1 MKVEMGERPLSSAS
15 MLNFTE
21 EDVLGTMPEP
31 LCTHGINRLDQKI
44 LFSVVNVPLS
54 LSAVL
59 GNALVMIALYEV
71 TTLRPPYKL
80 LLSCLASTDLC
91 VGLTTQ
97 PLFTVLLWTQEHS
110 TPCFV
115 LKLIAHIM
123 ATIFGGV
130 SLATLSAISIDRLVA
145 LLLGVRY
152 RQVVTLRKVQIC
164 VTSFWF
170 LGVAIS
176 ILYFYHFLL
185 PLVITAILMLLFIVS
200 STFCYSKIYCTLSKV
215 KSDIYP
221 GEPRRISV
229 RCPQFTGRYRKTVSS
244 TLCIQVSLVLCYLPY
259 GTLVIVF
266 AITGIQS
273 PSLNFAWAVAVTLVF
288 FNSTLNPFLYCW
300 KNREV
305 KQAVKEKISHMC
317 FFTR

>member
-1 MKVEMGERPLSSAS
+1 

-21 EDVLGTMPEP
+21 EDILGTMPEP

-145 LLLGVRY
+145 LLLGV
-152 RQVVTLRKVQIC
+152 
-164 VTSFWF
+164 
-170 LGVAIS
+170 
-176 ILYFYHFLL
+176 
-185 PLVITAILMLLFIVS
+185 
-200 STFCYSKIYCTLSKV
+200 
-215 KSDIYP
+215 KSAD
-221 GEPRRISV
+221 
-229 RCPQFTGRYRKTVSS
+229 
-244 TLCIQVSLVLCYLPY
+244 LCYLI
-259 GTLVIVF
+259 LVLGCCNFYFVLLPF
-266 AITGIQS
+266 PS
-273 PSLNFAWAVAVTLVF
+273 PSGHHCYINAAFHSIINVLL
-288 FNSTLNPFLYCW
+288 L
-300 KNREV
+300 KNLLHS
-305 KQAVKEKISHMC
+305 KQSEK
-317 FFTR
+317 